1 MRQHLDWVAVVA
13 VDASVNFVLG
23 THKHGGGDAKSPVT
37 VVVRE
42 LEDKYA
48 EFSRAW
54 VADGTVDPTE
64 ENVAKWNSESYP
76 KDSDG
81 NSIVDQI
88 DKTIPGYE
96 EWVRQ
101 FLAGEIDSLA
111 GQAFNPNTN
120 FNPPPWAESLLYLD
134 ATKGMAKSG
143 PRIRCHLHMRDE
155 LKRFHELLYSR
166 GFIERATD
174 CDSYASVL
182 IVRKPDSADSVFER
196 HRSGINP
203 HEIHDVS

>member
-1 MRQHLDWVAVVA
+1 MRVSGSLRTPTAAPSERAAYLRNGKWKLESRAGGRKS
-13 VDASVNFVLG
+13 DAQMR
-23 THKHGGGDAKSPVT
+23 
-37 VVVRE
+37 RE

-96 EWVRQ
+96 DWVRQ
-101 FLAGEIDSLA
+101 FLAGEIDELA
-111 GQAFNPNTN
+111 GQ
-120 FNPPPWAESLLYLD
+120 
-134 ATKGMAKSG
+134 G
-143 PRIRCHLHMRDE
+143 PR
-155 LKRFHELLYSR
+155 S
-166 GFIERATD
+166 
-174 CDSYASVL
+174 ASAASTAAR
-182 IVRKPDSADSVFER
+182 IS
-196 HRSGINP
+196 
-203 HEIHDVS
+203 